1 MRHIKGCIGGF
12 EYDNGVVV
20 PPFIPR
26 GICLKACYYHA
37 ICTIHDV
44 NNKFVDELLYLLN
57 KCILPHPNSLFL
69 NMCHTRVFV
78 EKVSHS
84 YESVHAC

>member
-1 MRHIKGCIGGF
+1 MTMVLLCHLLFLGAFVSKLATTML
-12 EYDNGVVV
+12 VM
-20 PPFIPR
+20 
-26 GICLKACYYHA
+26 A
-37 ICTIHDV
+37 ICTIHDI